1 MSISDID
8 NLRKPETLEEKYKVA
23 VNALQAISQYDGDS
37 AFTLERV
44 ASKQNRSN
52 VFVPKYYHKEDNVY
66 RNEKN
71 QRTFNGK
78 VQSLSDKLSN
88 LPWS

>member
-1 MSISDID
+1 MYISDID

-44 ASKQNRSN
+44 ASKTLVRLEELTHMKN
-52 VFVPKYYHKEDNVY
+52 KDN
-66 RNEKN
+66 KN
-71 QRTFNGK
+71 P
-78 VQSLSDKLSN
+78 SH
-88 LPWS
+88 